1 VVTFSGDK
9 LLGGPQA
16 GVIIGKCKYI
26 EKIKEHPLTRA
37 LRVDKITL
45 GILEYVLRLY
55 LDESKAKDEIPTLNM
70 ILCSLDI
77 LTNKAETVSKAIKQ
91 KQNKIN
97 VEIIETNSMVGGG
110 AFPVE
115 QLLSKGVSVDI
126 PGLSAVALEEFLRQ
140 NSIPIIGRIEN
151 NKLILDVRTVQYDE
165 IDIIADALKDIYF
178 IANDNMSG
186 GCDL

>member
-1 VVTFSGDK
+1 NQT
-9 LLGGPQA
+9 
-16 GVIIGKCKYI
+16 
-26 EKIKEHPLTRA
+26 
-37 LRVDKITL
+37 
-45 GILEYVLRLY
+45 
-55 LDESKAKDEIPTLNM
+55 M
-70 ILCSLDI
+70 
-77 LTNKAETVSKAIKQ
+77 
-91 KQNKIN
+91 IN
-97 VEIIETNSMVGGG
+97 VEIIDTKSIVGGG

-115 QLLSKGVSVDI
+115 YLLSKGVLISI
-126 PGLSAVALEEFLRQ
+126 PGLSASALEKALRR